1 MHELLTE
8 DAAAVGVEP
17 ASRVRRVEHMRR
29 RLERRRGRR
38 VDSAVERAR
47 KRVPIVVVL
56 VVRQVGVLER
66 AW

>member
-8 DAAAVGVEP
+8 DAAPLGVEP
-17 ASRVRRVEHMRR
+17 ASRVRRVEYMRR